1 MDRIFLVLITGVAG
15 WLTGKLIGEQSYGK
29 TLTGHAAV
37 GLDTVFGI
45 VGGSI
50 GSYLFFWAVVGEGG
64 SLSRYGTAVLGAI
77 TLVAVARIVFARS
90 FRLAYT
96 FRQRG
101 AGLKAQS
108 R

>member
-1 MDRIFLVLITGVAG
+1 MDRIFSVLLAGVAG

-29 TLTGHAAV
+29 TLTGHAAT
-37 GLDTVFGI
+37 GLDMVFGT

-50 GSYLFFWAVVGEGG
+50 GHYLFFWAVIGEGS

-77 TLVAVARIVFARS
+77 TLVIVARIVFARS

-96 FRQRG
+96 IRQRG
-101 AGLKAQS
+101 EGLKTQS